1 MKADYVRIGKY
12 QYKMSDEYKLGTGTC
27 GDVYLGYY
35 ARDESLFRRGST
47 ELHFG
52 ISGISQNINVDS

>member
-1 MKADYVRIGKY
+1 MC
-12 QYKMSDEYKLGTGTC
+12 DEYKLGTGTC

-35 ARDESLFRRGST
+35 ARDDSFMRRGST
-47 ELHFG
+47 EFQFG